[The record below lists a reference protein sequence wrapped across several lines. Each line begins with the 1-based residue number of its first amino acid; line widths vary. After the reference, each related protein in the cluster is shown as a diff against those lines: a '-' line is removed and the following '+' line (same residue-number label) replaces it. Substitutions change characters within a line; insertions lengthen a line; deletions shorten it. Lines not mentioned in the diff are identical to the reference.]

1 MRYTEA
7 KRNAVAAAR
16 RDGYDH
22 TLILEDGSY
31 VIRRLSLC
39 RASDVILG
47 KAMVDWN
54 LGCISISYQE
64 CSL

>member
-22 TLILEDGSY
+22 TLIFDE
-31 VIRRLSLC
+31 VI
-39 RASDVILG
+39 
-47 KAMVDWN
+47 
-54 LGCISISYQE
+54 
-64 CSL
+64 